1 MSTCKGAPAPHRC
14 EHGAAC
20 DWTPPAYDPIEGRG
34 TGTPS
39 GLLSVIGRRLAER
52 KVRTPERALAEIE
65 KLSTADLTPIGT
77 TVFVWPKSVG
87 RVTGF
92 AVACEEH
99 GPMPVLAPS
108 KVAGELAAKR
118 HIAHEHGRAGAV
130 VHTPKAPRLKIG
142 VAS

>member
-1 MSTCKGAPAPHRC
+1 MSTCQGAPAPHFC
-14 EHGAAC
+14 EHGDRC
-20 DWTPPAYDPIEGRG
+20 DWTPPTMAIELPPRHGRG
-34 TGTPS
+34 SIVETVS
-39 GLLSVIGRRLAER
+39 RRLAER

-77 TVFVWPKSVG
+77 TVFVWPKPVG

-108 KVAGELAAKR
+108 KSAGELAAKR